1 MPGDVLAV
9 SELSEEGFR
18 KVTYESLSQG
28 RRLAEARGVDLAA
41 VVIGNGTDPDA
52 GELKKYGADKIYTV
66 SPEGFHSVL
75 TDRHTDILASIV
87 EKNRPSTIILGA
99 TVLGKEL
106 AARMAARLNAP
117 LAMDCVAVDILED
130 SLVVTRPLYGGKVL
144 ADMVLKGTPGI
155 LALRPNSFA
164 VSLAEGRG
172 EVKQVDDAS
181 RRSMLDFIEETVE
194 SDKIELT
201 EADIVVSGGRGIGG
215 SDYAILEELAELL
228 GGAVGAS
235 RSAVD
240 EGWRPYSDQ
249 VGQTGKVVSPN
260 VYIAC
265 GISGAIQ
272 HLAGMSSSRVIVAI
286 NKDPDAPIF
295 SRADFGIV
303 GDVFEIVPLI
313 SEAVR
318 KLKKEKDA

>member
-9 SELSEEGFR
+9 SEYSEEGFR

-28 RRLAEARGVDLAA
+28 RRLADGMGVDLAA
-41 VVIGNGTDPDA
+41 AVIGDGIDRRA
-52 GELKKYGADKIYTV
+52 AELKDYGADTIYTV
-66 SPEGFHSVL
+66 SAEGFHSVL
-75 TDRHTDILASIV
+75 TDRHADILASIV
-87 EKNRPSTIILGA
+87 ETTGASTIILGA
-99 TVLGKEL
+99 TALGKEL
-106 AARMAARLNAP
+106 AARMAARLDAP
-117 LAMDCVAVDILED
+117 LAMDCISMDIRKD
-130 SLVVTRPLYGGKVL
+130 SLTATRPIYGGKVF
-144 ADMVLKGTPGI
+144 ADIVLYGVPRVVAI
-155 LALRPNSFA
+155 RPNSFPVTPA
-164 VSLAEGRG
+164 IGRG
-172 EVKQVDDAS
+172 RMETIGDGS
-181 RRSMLDFIEETVE
+181 RAGGLVFIEKTVE
-194 SDKIELT
+194 SDKIVLT
-201 EADIVVSGGRGIGG
+201 EADVVVSGGRGMGG
-215 SDYAILEELAELL
+215 GDYTILEELAELL

-272 HLAGMSSSRVIVAI
+272 HLAGMSSSRVIVAV

-295 SRADFGIV
+295 SKADYAVV
-303 GDVFEIVPLI
+303 GDVFEIVPCI

-318 KLKKEKDA
+318 NLKKEKGG